1 MPRHRTLTG
10 RSERQRRRNIY
21 SRESQNDN
29 RPNANLN
36 SVNSITLTGRS
47 ERQGRRNIYSRESQN
62 DNRPNANLNSVNSI
76 TCLLYT
82 SRCV

>member
-21 SRESQNDN
+21 SRESQNDD
-29 RPNANLN
+29 RPNASLN

-47 ERQGRRNIYSRESQN
+47 AVSYTHLDVYKRQIQH
-62 DNRPNANLNSVNSI
+62 P
-76 TCLLYT
+76 
-82 SRCV
+82 